1 MRRRSFALGLSGLAL
16 VSLPGALQAQAVEWE
31 EIVGPESQFRLQM
44 PKGYKVVSGMQASGM
59 MRQYQIAFPSG
70 FGLEFAVTDLKNENP
85 LDPSLQEDHLSRAF
99 DALQQRWPGSTFLER
114 EDVWLGSARGLAI
127 MLSVQKNTGVLIARS
142 YVTVPRL
149 YSQIVLARNDEREN
163 PVIDR
168 FLNSLRIE
176 S

>member
-16 VSLPGALQAQAVEWE
+16 ASAPDALRAQAVEWE
-31 EIVGPESQFRLQM
+31 DIVSTEGQFRLQM
-44 PKGYKVVSGMQASGM
+44 PKGYKVVSGMRPSGRM
-59 MRQYQIAFPSG
+59 TQYQIAFPSG

-85 LDPSLQEDHLSRAF
+85 LDPTLQEDHLHGGIEAMR
-99 DALQQRWPGSTFLER
+99 QRWPGSTYLER
-114 EDVWLGSARGLAI
+114 EDVWLGSARGLAVV
-127 MLSVQKNTGVLIARS
+127 LSVQKNTGVLIVRA

-149 YSQIVLARNDEREN
+149 YAQVVLARNDEREN